1 MCVGTSG
8 WDEALGALEGIADIK
23 RSEARRIMEAASTA
37 AVRGSHRL
45 WCERGKRHAQAEAQ
59 AAAAAAAAAAGDAA
73 AAAGGEDAAAAAAA
87 GMEA

>member
-23 RSEARRIMEAASTA
+23 RSEARRIMEAASIA

-45 WCERGKRHAQAEAQ
+45 WCERGKRRAQAEAQ
-59 AAAAAAAAAAGDAA
+59 AAAAAAAAGDAA
-73 AAAGGEDAAAAAAA
+73 AAAGGEAAAAAA